1 MQARDHGAVDVTE
14 TLLPGVGIRY
24 EFATRSGDRV
34 GVVARRD
41 GAIELVVYE
50 RDDPDACRDLL
61 RLTEEEADAVA
72 ELLGAPRIAERFA
85 DLTREIPGLVAA
97 QVDVPPGSPYAG
109 RTLGDTRARTRT
121 GASIVAVVLGEQ
133 IVASPSPAQPLHAG
147 DVLVVIGTV
156 TGIDG
161 VRDLLRG

>member
-1 MQARDHGAVDVTE
+1 MEVTE

-41 GAIELVVYE
+41 GAVELLVYE
-50 RDDPDACRDLL
+50 LADPDAGRTLL
-61 RLTEEEADAVA
+61 RLTEDEAETVA

-97 QVDVPPGSPYAG
+97 QVDVPEGSPYAG
-109 RTLGDTRARTRT
+109 GTLGDTRARTRT
-121 GASIVAVVLGEQ
+121 GASIVAVVKGEQ
-133 IVASPSPAQPLHAG
+133 IVASPSPRQPLEAG
-147 DVLVVIGTV
+147 DVLVVIGTAY
-156 TGIDG
+156 GIDG
-161 VRDLLRG
+161 VRQLLRG